1 MADETASPAT
11 NHPLWIDQ
19 RLDQIEGALLGVLP
33 RQERRSLLAGI
44 ESRLVKLAAEN
55 PELEKCVAQKLE
67 APELASSQAVVKS
80 AGALANPTTSARRSR
95 MAFTSGI
102 LGIVVLVLMIF
113 SPIIYTLAAFA
124 SELSGSMGELGA
136 AILLIGLVLL
146 LAFGGLTAVMMGIIS
161 LVKISRSQ
169 KKLVGTGWAITGLCT
184 GPMPMFAGAFGML
197 IFLPLLAEFSE
208 EYLGMSV
215 SYESSPTAVV
225 SKVGDC
231 SSGTCAYPVA
241 ASPSTLTLTPAL
253 PSNSVEATAY
263 ASADSTPQPLTP
275 APTAVFVAPATSNA
289 TAPLLTAP
297 LESEPK
303 VVPGE
308 PATIA
313 PELKAPAA
321 TPPVLGEE
329 AS

>member
-33 RQERRSLLAGI
+33 RQERMSLLAGI

-55 PELEKCVAQKLE
+55 PELEKSVAQKLE
-67 APELASSQAVVKS
+67 SPELASSQAVANTAGTS
-80 AGALANPTTSARRSR
+80 AKPTTTARRSR

-102 LGIVVLVLMIF
+102 LGIVVLVLMFF

-124 SELSGSMGELGA
+124 SELSGSMGEVGA
-136 AILLIGLVLL
+136 IILLVGLVLL
-146 LAFGGLTAVMMGIIS
+146 LAFGGLAAVMMGIVS

-197 IFLPLLAEFSE
+197 IFLPLLAEFSDE
-208 EYLGMSV
+208 FLGMSV

-225 SKVGDC
+225 STVGDC
-231 SSGTCAYPVA
+231 STGTCASPVA
-241 ASPSTLTLTPAL
+241 VSPSTLALPPAL
-253 PSNSVEATAY
+253 PSVS
-263 ASADSTPQPLTP
+263 SAAQAPTCLAP
-275 APTAVFVAPATSNA
+275 APTAVFVAPATA
-289 TAPLLTAP
+289 DGPVPLLTVP
-297 LESEPK
+297 VGSETK
-303 VVPGE
+303 AVPGE

-313 PELKAPAA
+313 PEPKAPAA
-321 TPPVLGEE
+321 APPILGEVE

>member
-33 RQERRSLLAGI
+33 RQERMSLLAGI

-55 PELEKCVAQKLE
+55 PELEKSVTQKLE
-67 APELASSQAVVKS
+67 APELASSQAVAKS
-80 AGALANPTTSARRSR
+80 TGTSANPTTTARRSR

-102 LGIVVLVLMIF
+102 LGIVVLVLMFF

-124 SELSGSMGELGA
+124 SELSESMGEVGA
-136 AILLIGLVLL
+136 VILLVGLVLL
-146 LAFGGLTAVMMGIIS
+146 LAFGGFAAVVMGIVS

-197 IFLPLLAEFSE
+197 IFLPLVAEVSGDFS
-208 EYLGMSV
+208 GMSV

-225 SKVGDC
+225 SKAGDC
-231 SSGTCAYPVA
+231 TSEACASPVA
-241 ASPSTLTLTPAL
+241 VSPSTLTLPPAL
-253 PSNSVEATAY
+253 PSVSSAAY
-263 ASADSTPQPLTP
+263 PPACLPPSSTP
-275 APTAVFVAPATSNA
+275 APTADFVAPATA
-289 TAPLLTAP
+289 EGPVPLLTVP
-297 LESEPK
+297 VGSETK
-303 VVPGE
+303 AVPGE

-313 PELKAPAA
+313 PELNAPAA
-321 TPPVLGEE
+321 TPPVLGEVE

>member
-33 RQERRSLLAGI
+33 RQERLSLLAGI

-55 PELEKCVAQKLE
+55 PELEKSVTQKLE
-67 APELASSQAVVKS
+67 APELASSQAVVNS
-80 AGALANPTTSARRSR
+80 AGTSAKPTAARRSR

-102 LGIVVLVLMIF
+102 LGIVVLVLMFF

-124 SELSGSMGELGA
+124 SELSGSMGEVGA
-136 AILLIGLVLL
+136 IILLVGLVLL
-146 LAFGGLTAVMMGIIS
+146 LAFGGLAAVMMGIVS

-197 IFLPLLAEFSE
+197 IFLPLVAEVSGDFW
-208 EYLGMSV
+208 GMSV
-215 SYESSPTAVV
+215 SHESSPTAVV
-225 SKVGDC
+225 STVGDC
-231 SSGTCAYPVA
+231 STGACASPVA
-241 ASPSTLTLTPAL
+241 VSPSTLALPPAL
-253 PSNSVEATAY
+253 PSASSAAY
-263 ASADSTPQPLTP
+263 PPACLPPSSTP
-275 APTAVFVAPATSNA
+275 APTAVFIAPATA
-289 TAPLLTAP
+289 DGPVPLLTVP
-297 LESEPK
+297 VGSESK

-313 PELKAPAA
+313 PEPKAPAA
-321 TPPVLGEE
+321 TQPVLGEVE

>member
-33 RQERRSLLAGI
+33 RQERMSLLAGI

-67 APELASSQAVVKS
+67 SPELASSQAVANTAGTS
-80 AGALANPTTSARRSR
+80 AKPTTTARRSR

-102 LGIVVLVLMIF
+102 LGIVVLVLMFF

-124 SELSGSMGELGA
+124 SELSESMGEIGA
-136 AILLIGLVLL
+136 VILLVGLVLL
-146 LAFGGLTAVMMGIIS
+146 LAFGGLAAVMMGIVS

-197 IFLPLLAEFSE
+197 IFLPLLAEFSDE
-208 EYLGMSV
+208 FLGMSV

-225 SKVGDC
+225 STVGDC
-231 SSGTCAYPVA
+231 STGVCAAPVA
-241 ASPSTLTLTPAL
+241 VSPSTLALPPAL
-253 PSNSVEATAY
+253 PSVS
-263 ASADSTPQPLTP
+263 SA
-275 APTAVFVAPATSNA
+275 A
-289 TAPLLTAP
+289 
-297 LESEPK
+297 
-303 VVPGE
+303 
-308 PATIA
+308 
-313 PELKAPAA
+313 
-321 TPPVLGEE
+321 
-329 AS
+329 

>member
-1 MADETASPAT
+1 MADATASPAT

-33 RQERRSLLAGI
+33 RQERISLLAGI

-67 APELASSQAVVKS
+67 APELASSQAVAKS

-113 SPIIYTLAAFA
+113 SPIIYALAAFA
-124 SELSGSMGELGA
+124 SELSGSEIGA
-136 AILLIGLVLL
+136 AILIIGLVLL

-184 GPMPMFAGAFGML
+184 GPMPMFAGAFGIL

-208 EYLGMSV
+208 EYLGISV

-231 SSGTCAYPVA
+231 SSGTCASPVA
-241 ASPSTLTLTPAL
+241 VSPSTLTLPPAL

-263 ASADSTPQPLTP
+263 ASADSTPQPLAP
-275 APTAVFVAPATSNA
+275 APTEVFVAPATANA

-303 VVPGE
+303 AVPGE

-313 PELKAPAA
+313 PELKAPVA